1 MKNHKYKIHIKTNDN
16 VIILTGKYKGQQ
28 GKVIK
33 IFQKNNTAIIEN
45 INIKTKHRKPIRENE
60 AGSIEKISAPINISN
75 IALI

>member
-60 AGSIEKISAPINISN
+60 AGSIEKISAPIHISN